1 MKVFFKDFSV
11 KGFSKMSLSLC
22 GGFAIKYTLFGKL
35 QNPSKG
41 NTLVELGFEKC
52 EGLKKTCLTAYF
64 ELCGLNINIP
74 SAKITDS

>member
-11 KGFSKMSLSLC
+11 KGFSKMSMSLC

-35 QNPSKG
+35 QNPSK
-41 NTLVELGFEKC
+41 K
-52 EGLKKTCLTAYF
+52 CLTAYF